1 MKRKNILIVLLVVL
15 AAVFMPK
22 KVFAANCDLTQA
34 HVFTGDG
41 ESTCTLQADL
51 ELDSSISISSGT
63 VNIDLN
69 GHNFTMTGSGEA
81 IRVTGT
87 GSLNISGEGTIS
99 TGPGTANS
107 PAYSAL
113 IFDSTGNLTISG
125 GTFENGI
132 HAQNASSVTI
142 ENGTFNGN
150 YAAGFSSIGNL
161 VINNGTFNGTHCGAT
176 FSNNASQRINGG
188 TFQGGTFG
196 ILIND
201 DNVKPLLYG
210 GTYKSTNNDSYAIVI
225 NSKEEDNG
233 FFNKLVGDNYHYSEK
248 FNVLRKNV
256 SDYSIGRGSSSG
268 PVEDVVYYFYVSDS
282 KNVSVVAGAPS
293 ENQKI
298 APYTESEEESTEA
311 NPKTGSILYI
321 YVIAFLLVSGLAVFG
336 TYSYRKQLNK

>member
-210 GTYKSTNNDSYAIVI
+210 GNEKYIVKVEIEKLSGYLREDAYLTGVWQILTPGGKVIKTSDFKLKTPAGKTYASYAKAQ
-225 NSKEEDNG
+225 SK
-233 FFNKLVGDNYHYSEK
+233 LISE
-248 FNVLRKNV
+248 LCQ
-256 SDYSIGRGSSSG
+256 D
-268 PVEDVVYYFYVSDS
+268 
-282 KNVSVVAGAPS
+282 
-293 ENQKI
+293 I
-298 APYTESEEESTEA
+298 AS
-311 NPKTGSILYI
+311 NLK
-321 YVIAFLLVSGLAVFG
+321 
-336 TYSYRKQLNK
+336 K